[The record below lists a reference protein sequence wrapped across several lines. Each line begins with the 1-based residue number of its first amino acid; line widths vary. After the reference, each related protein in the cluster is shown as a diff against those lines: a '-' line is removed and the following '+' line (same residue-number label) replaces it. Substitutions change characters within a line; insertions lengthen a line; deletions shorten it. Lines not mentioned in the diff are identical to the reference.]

1 MILNLVVPLMTDYQ
15 DYRISDRSHC
25 RLFKK
30 WQVAKI
36 AARGLTMHA
45 ALCQKIH
52 WPLLL
57 SFLILFGCGQR
68 TETFSPPPPPEVTVN
83 LPEIRDVTDYLE
95 FTGNT
100 TALESVEIRARVQ
113 GFLDKMNF
121 QPGQWVKSGDLL
133 FVIDPRPFQARVNQQ
148 EANLKVKEAALSLA
162 QVKEEKSAN
171 LLKTSSISEIAF
183 LEDKAN
189 RDMALAQK
197 GVAKADLE
205 EAKLQLD
212 YTQVKSPIDGI
223 VGRNMVD
230 LGNLVGAQE
239 KTLLTNVVNDS
250 SVYAYF
256 NLSENDLLRL
266 ARIYANI
273 NDRSD
278 IHRPEAPCFLA
289 LADETDFQREG
300 KVDFVDN
307 QVDPGTGTLT
317 VRAVFPNRDGILL
330 PGLFVRIHVPLK
342 KREALL
348 VPNLA
353 VGMDQGGHYLFVV
366 NKDSVVE
373 QRPVELGQQINHLR
387 VIEKGLT
394 KRDRVIINGIQFARP
409 GAKVTPIKS
418 SGQSSEPVLRSS
430 GAEAAK

>member
-1 MILNLVVPLMTDYQ
+1 
-15 DYRISDRSHC
+15 
-25 RLFKK
+25 
-30 WQVAKI
+30 
-36 AARGLTMHA
+36 MHT
-45 ALCQKIH
+45 LSNRTFR
-52 WPLLL
+52 WSLLL
-57 SFLILFGCGQR
+57 SAIILFGCGHGP
-68 TETFSPPPPPEVTVN
+68 ETFAPPPPPEVTIN
-83 LPEIRDVTDYLE
+83 LPEEREVTDNLE

-100 TALESVEIRARVQ
+100 KALESVEIRARVQ

-121 QPGQWVKSGDLL
+121 EPGQQVKAGDLL

-148 EANLKVKEAALSLA
+148 EANLKVKEAALNLA

-212 YTQVKSPIDGI
+212 YTQVRSPIDGR

-239 KTLLTNVVNDS
+239 RTLLTNVVNDS

-266 ARIYANI
+266 ARLYARVSE
-273 NDRSD
+273 RSD
-278 IHRPEAPCFLA
+278 IHRPEAPCFLS
-289 LADETDFQREG
+289 LADETDFPREG
-300 KVDFVDN
+300 KVDFVDT

-317 VRAVFPNRDGILL
+317 VRAVFPNKDGLLL
-330 PGLFVRIHVPLK
+330 PGLFVRIRVPLK

-366 NKDSVVE
+366 NKDSIVE
-373 QRPVELGQQINHLR
+373 QKPVKLGQQIDHLR

-394 KRDRVIINGIQFARP
+394 KSDWVIINGIQFARP

-418 SGQSSEPVLRSS
+418 SKQYSEPIENSS